1 MKSAAELFLGHS
13 GFSCASSREHG
24 DIQILEHFSGF
35 GEVVIRS
42 AGGGEFD
49 GKGDDHRESVPF
61 SCRLEDATSGNTQQ
75 LAATSGNSQRA
86 EVKAFKQQAATGSN
100 FRQHAATRPKPRC

>member
-1 MKSAAELFLGHS
+1 MW
-13 GFSCASSREHG
+13 
-24 DIQILEHFSGF
+24 
-35 GEVVIRS
+35 S

-49 GKGDDHRESVPF
+49 RKGGEHRESVPF

-100 FRQHAATRPKPRC
+100 SQQQAATRLAPRC